1 MTDSPTVVRGATRTR
16 SAVWGHVW
24 VASVSVPPA
33 TRAPDARLGCKTS
46 LQVCRH
52 SVVAPSCWHRSVL
65 SLQVSLSL
73 AIHVRGAQ
81 AITVALMNPDSLHH
95 AHTRVRACKPSLVDS
110 SGTARCNCADM
121 SCSPGGSCLDGMC
134 GCFNG
139 YTGIFCDRKVVLC
152 ITSSLS
158 WSHPCCACS
167 HMLLCTMMRARP
179 CGTHLR

>member
-1 MTDSPTVVRGATRTR
+1 MLPGLGVRCG
-16 SAVWGHVW
+16 VMCGW
-24 VASVSVPPA
+24 
-33 TRAPDARLGCKTS
+33 
-46 LQVCRH
+46 QVCLCRQLRVLPMH
-52 SVVAPSCWHRSVL
+52 GSGARPHCRSVAAPSCWHRSAL

-81 AITVALMNPDSLHH
+81 AITVALTSPDSLHH
-95 AHTRVRACKPSLVDS
+95 AHTRVRASKPSLVDS

-158 WSHPCCACS
+158 WAHPCCACS